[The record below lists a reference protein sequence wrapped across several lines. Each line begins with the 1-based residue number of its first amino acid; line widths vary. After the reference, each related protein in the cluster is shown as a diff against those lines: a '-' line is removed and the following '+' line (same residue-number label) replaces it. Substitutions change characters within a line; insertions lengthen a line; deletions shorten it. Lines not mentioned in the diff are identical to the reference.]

1 LAPNSCLNQNWNR
14 SAVTS
19 NKTIMRSGTRCCV
32 YCCHAAIALSGIID
46 AGESERRGL
55 GLARGRA
62 YDHRNIP
69 GGSKPLGDLGDDFI
83 HLRLVGKHQGQK
95 KEWTSQPR
103 SATSPNGQG
112 ASQTT

>member
-1 LAPNSCLNQNWNR
+1 
-14 SAVTS
+14 
-19 NKTIMRSGTRCCV
+19 MRSGTRCCV
-32 YCCHAAIALSGIID
+32 YYCHAAIALSEIID

-95 KEWTSQPR
+95 KE
-103 SATSPNGQG
+103 
-112 ASQTT
+112 

>member
-1 LAPNSCLNQNWNR
+1 LCLLLACD
-14 SAVTS
+14 A
-19 NKTIMRSGTRCCV
+19 RCRV
-32 YCCHAAIALSGIID
+32 GVDDGKARDRHAAIALSEIID

-69 GGSKPLGDLGDDFI
+69 GGSKPLGDDFI